1 MAQSGE
7 TANIAIFEGG
17 EIVFVAQVESPEPIR
32 AFFRSGE
39 RRAAHASGIGKALLA
54 EMPRRAV
61 ERVLAAKGLER
72 FTPATL
78 TDPAALHADLA
89 RTHVRGWALD
99 DEERNSGMR
108 CIAAAIFNEFGD
120 PVAGLSVSGPA
131 PRLDD
136 GRVAELG
143 PLVAAAAAE
152 ITRLVGGVSLARAG
166 AT

>member
-1 MAQSGE
+1 MPWSAC
-7 TANIAIFEGG
+7 
-17 EIVFVAQVESPEPIR
+17 SPPGVW
-32 AFFRSGE
+32 S
-39 RRAAHASGIGKALLA
+39 AS
-54 EMPRRAV
+54 P
-61 ERVLAAKGLER
+61 
-72 FTPATL
+72 PATL
-78 TDPAALHADLA
+78 TEPAALHADLA
-89 RTHVRGWALD
+89 RTHLRGWALD
-99 DEERNSGMR
+99 DEERNLGMR

-152 ITRLVGGVSLARAG
+152 ITRLVGGVSLPRAG